1 MGRRGP
7 PPRTD
12 KQLRGNPGH
21 CRLNFPHPVTT
32 PLDPPP
38 IAEIPVPE
46 FLTTGREVELFKTV
60 VSDPAMRPLLRS
72 TDAFALARWCTYQH
86 FWELFEDGPTRKAL
100 EKMLRQLE
108 HRLGLNPASRQ
119 RLLAGV
125 VDQIGS

>member
-1 MGRRGP
+1 MFFYSNGHFPGPARRSTRNSLGFWKKWEPPVGRRGP

-86 FWELFEDGPTRKAL
+86 FW
-100 EKMLRQLE
+100 
-108 HRLGLNPASRQ
+108 
-119 RLLAGV
+119 
-125 VDQIGS
+125 